1 MYNSQINNFI
11 NNLISQAENHTDCLK
26 NIISCLKGYFATPQ
40 ESENESVKSV
50 LKLPQKEKDTLKLQN
65 KTIFKNKYCNT
76 WYTRYRE
83 NGVQHY
89 ISGKSQKEVYA
100 KLKKQLNIQEKDT
113 NKNITLI
120 KWYEKWV
127 SLFKTNVKQTTIVD
141 YEKSLKHIDK
151 SILNKSLK
159 NITAFEVLE
168 NLNKIDKERTRQ
180 KVYELLKALFEK
192 AYNLD
197 IIKNNIIKQIDK
209 PKHKREEGIALT
221 KAEQEKF
228 IEYCKNHKHGDVYL
242 TALYQGLRIGE
253 VLGITSNNID
263 LENNT
268 LTIEKSWNTH
278 ERSIGCT
285 KNENSKRVMP
295 LFSKTRTIL
304 EKYISKKD
312 KRIFNVSY
320 STIEKPLSELCESIG
335 VRKITSHDLRHTF
348 ITNCKLKN
356 IPEHVIQTWVGHK
369 IGSKVTSSIY
379 THANT
384 EDIAKYITQYNE

>member
-26 NIISCLKGYFATPQ
+26 NIISCLKGYFAAPQ
-40 ESENESVKSV
+40 ESENENVKSV

-113 NKNITLI
+113 SKNITLI

-127 SLFKTNVKQTTIVD
+127 ALFKTSVKQTTIVD
-141 YEKSLKHIDK
+141 YEKSLKNIDNK
-151 SILNKSLK
+151 ILNKALK

-168 NLNKIDKERTRQ
+168 NLNRIDKERTRQ

-221 KAEQEKF
+221 KAEQKRF
-228 IEYCKNHKHGDVYL
+228 IEYCNTYIYGDLFLV
-242 TALYQGLRIGE
+242 TMYQGLRVGE
-253 VLGITSNNID
+253 VLALTGNDIDIKNKKLSINKSINRSNKFD
-263 LENNT
+263 
-268 LTIEKSWNTH
+268 S
-278 ERSIGCT
+278 T
-285 KNENSKRVMP
+285 KNTQSERNMPIFDTALPILQKYQDYKTKR
-295 LFSKTRTIL
+295 LFNYTYSVPQKHLKKIAVACNLRD
-304 EKYISKKD
+304 IS
-312 KRIFNVSY
+312 
-320 STIEKPLSELCESIG
+320 P
-335 VRKITSHDLRHTF
+335 HDLRHTF
-348 ITNCKLKN
+348 VTNCKLKN
-356 IPEHVIQTWVGHK
+356 IPEHIIQSWIGHK
-369 IGSKVTSSIY
+369 IGSLVTSTVY
-379 THANT
+379 THSNEEDTT
-384 EDIAKYITQYNE
+384 EFIDKMNV